1 MDLGSEYVPEADI
14 DFTQR
19 SWFVGALNTDGVH
32 YEARYRDVDSGRI
45 VIIILAAD

>member
-19 SWFVGALNTDGVH
+19 SWFEGALNTDGVH
-32 YEARYRDVDSGRI
+32 YAEESLLSSWQQTRS
-45 VIIILAAD
+45 